1 MSVHVV
7 TVPGFKY
14 ARLDIQDTRLLLKAS
29 SGRWGH
35 AVQDLLDDD
44 QDPVG
49 RNLPPN
55 VQVHVLQQAPTFFF
69 FQTQRI
75 CMYYSGPLPF
85 FQEAWLL
92 IDENAL

>member
-35 AVQDLLDDD
+35 DVQDLLDDD
-44 QDPVG
+44 QDPVS

-69 FQTQRI
+69 SDAESMHVLQRAPTF
-75 CMYYSGPLPF
+75 YSGGVVT
-85 FQEAWLL
+85 
-92 IDENAL
+92 DR

>member
-1 MSVHVV
+1 MFGMSVHVV

-35 AVQDLLDDD
+35 DVQDLLDDD

-55 VQVHVLQQAPTFFF
+55 VQVHQLQQAPTFFF
-69 FQTQRI
+69 RRREYARI
-75 CMYYSGPLPF
+75 TAGPYLF
-85 FQEAWLL
+85 FRRRGY
-92 IDENAL
+92 